1 LGTGFG
7 KGLIERDF
15 GFGEARLLAFALFG
29 AAVFD
34 AADFVLGADLALD
47 DFGLAL
53 A

>member
-1 LGTGFG
+1 
-7 KGLIERDF
+7 LIERDF

-34 AADFVLGADLALD
+34 PADFFLDGADLALD